1 MRSQMSTQKYKGLV
15 TALSISLILGITAPQ
30 SAVADNLPADTTYSD
45 SINKFYNL
53 EFIPADEKYGALL
66 TEPAGTSNRTGAKY
80 KSWVKKANA
89 SMSKISTALAK
100 LTALPAGP
108 SYSKSDPQLKIYID
122 AYSKYLSVVKKS
134 FAKKKAVKSDQPIIQ
149 TLADAIAKEGDA
161 WIALYTEDLAASNF
175 SAPTTTPSVTFTA
188 SNDSTDGVS
197 LIATLA
203 NNSSFDQQAL
213 RITSYEYEW
222 YVGSTT
228 STAIADSVVLN
239 ASGVNLTLTL
249 TGTVVGGLYFLRVK
263 AINSVGAGPWS
274 TFFQTTITG

>member
-1 MRSQMSTQKYKGLV
+1 MSIQKHKGII

-80 KSWVKKANA
+80 KSWVKRANA

-188 SNDSTDGVS
+188 SDVSTDGVS

-213 RITSYEYEW
+213 RITSYDFEW
-222 YVGSTT
+222 YVGSST
-228 STAIADSVVLN
+228 STPISGSADLESIKAN
-239 ASGVNLTLTL
+239 ENRFSL
-249 TGTVVGGLYFLRVK
+249 TGAVAGGLYFFRIK
-263 AINSVGAGPWS
+263 ATNSVGTSPWS
-274 TFFQTTITG
+274 TFFQATIAS

>member
-1 MRSQMSTQKYKGLV
+1 MSIQKYKGII

-80 KSWVKKANA
+80 KSWLKRVKS
-89 SMSKISTALAK
+89 SMNKISSALSK
-100 LTALPAGP
+100 LSALPAGP
-108 SYSKSDPQLKIYID
+108 SYAKSDVQLKKYIE
-122 AYSKYLSVVKKS
+122 AYSTYLVGVKAS
-134 FAKKKAVKSDQPIIQ
+134 LARKKVLKSDQDISRIY
-149 TLADAIAKEGDA
+149 ADAIAKEGDA

-175 SAPTTTPSVTFTA
+175 SAPTTAPSATFTA
-188 SNDSTDGVS
+188 SDVSTDGVS

-213 RITSYEYEW
+213 RITSYDFEW

-228 STAIADSVVLN
+228 SDAIADSVVLTS
-239 ASGVNLTLTL
+239 SGVTITLTL

-274 TFFQTTITG
+274 TFFQTTITS

>member
-1 MRSQMSTQKYKGLV
+1 MSTQKYKGII

-30 SAVADNLPADTTYSD
+30 TAIADNLPADTTYSD

-134 FAKKKAVKSDQPIIQ
+134 FAKKKAVKADQPIIQ

-175 SAPTTTPSVTFTA
+175 SAPATTPNVTFTVA
-188 SNDSTDGVS
+188 DDLVGGKI
-197 LIATLA
+197 LYATLA
-203 NNSSFDQQAL
+203 NTANFDQQAL
-213 RITSYEYEW
+213 RITSYDVEW
-222 YVGSTT
+222 YVGSST
-228 STAIADSVVLN
+228 STSYPITGDITSVKAGDPV
-239 ASGVNLTLTL
+239 VFEF
-249 TGTVVGGLYFLRVK
+249 TGAVAGGLYFFRIK
-263 AINSVGAGPWS
+263 AVNSVGKGPWS
-274 TFFQTTITG
+274 TFFQTTIAS

>member
-1 MRSQMSTQKYKGLV
+1 MSTQKYKGII

-30 SAVADNLPADTTYSD
+30 TAIADNLPADTTYSD
-45 SINKFYNL
+45 SINKFNNL
-53 EFIPADEKYGALL
+53 ELIPASEKYGALL
-66 TEPAGTSNRTGAKY
+66 IEPAGISKRTGAKY
-80 KSWVKKANA
+80 KSWLKRVNS
-89 SMSKISTALAK
+89 SMNKMYTALSK
-100 LTALPAGP
+100 LSALPAGP
-108 SYSKSDPQLKIYID
+108 SYSKSDAQLKQYIE
-122 AYSKYLSVVKKS
+122 AYLTYLQGVKAS
-134 FAKKKAVKSDQPIIQ
+134 LSRKKVLKSDQITDRIY
-149 TLADAIAKEGDA
+149 ADATTSAGDA

-188 SNDSTDGVS
+188 SDVSTDGVS

>member
-1 MRSQMSTQKYKGLV
+1 MSTQKHKCII
-15 TALSISLILGITAPQ
+15 TALSISLFLGITAPQ
-30 SAVADNLPADTTYSD
+30 TAIADNLPADTTYSD

-213 RITSYEYEW
+213 RITSYDFEW
-222 YVGSTT
+222 YVGSST
-228 STAIADSVVLN
+228 STPISGSADLESIKANGNVF
-239 ASGVNLTLTL
+239 SL
-249 TGTVVGGLYFLRVK
+249 TGAVAGGLYFFRIK
-263 AINSVGAGPWS
+263 ATNSVGSSPWS
-274 TFFQTTITG
+274 TFFQATIAS

>member
-1 MRSQMSTQKYKGLV
+1 MSTKKYKGII

-30 SAVADNLPADTTYSD
+30 TAIADNLPADTTYSD

-197 LIATLA
+197 LIAALA

>member
-1 MRSQMSTQKYKGLV
+1 MSTQKYKGII

-30 SAVADNLPADTTYSD
+30 SAIADNLPADTTYSD